1 MPYVR
6 EAIASL
12 ENQTYRNFEVIVQD
26 GASRDGT
33 ANFLETLTFT
43 RRDVVSEPDAGIG
56 DAFNR
61 AFGRCAGDIVGS
73 LDSDNLLEP
82 MPSHRSSTNF
92 VDILARQPSTVPSS

>member
-33 ANFLETLTFT
+33 AEFLETLIRVGREADRAATGRT
-43 RRDVVSEPDAGIG
+43 RLADTTRDAAATAVVLVVREDVEVPPGLG
-56 DAFNR
+56 DDGVA
-61 AFGRCAGDIVGS
+61 A
-73 LDSDNLLEP
+73 
-82 MPSHRSSTNF
+82 
-92 VDILARQPSTVPSS
+92 

>member
-33 ANFLETLTFT
+33 AEFLETLTFT
-43 RRDVVSEPDAGIG
+43 RRDVVSEPEPALGTPSIERS
-56 DAFNR
+56 AVAR
-61 AFGRCAGDIVGS
+61 ATSWEVWTPTTS
-73 LDSDNLLEP
+73 SSP
-82 MPSHRSSTNF
+82 TPSHRSSTNF
-92 VDILARQPSTVPSS
+92 VDILARQPSTAPSS